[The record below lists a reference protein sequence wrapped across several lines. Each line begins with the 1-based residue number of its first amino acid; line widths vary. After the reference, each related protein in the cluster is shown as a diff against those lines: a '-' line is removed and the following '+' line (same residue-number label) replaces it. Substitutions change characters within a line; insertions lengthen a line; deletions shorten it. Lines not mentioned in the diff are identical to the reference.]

1 MTILNNTRLNF
12 FGGIEIDV
20 SVPNNKA
27 NYEVNI
33 EGQAEPKSIELFN
46 PYTSTMSDEAI
57 ALNISDEEIINSLR
71 AKNGDYFVR
80 GGWNNY
86 GLHTVI
92 TNKTKIRSAGAPNNV
107 KKTNNMVGFDFVLLG
122 SANPESGQFNN
133 TSPVM
138 VDLNPL
144 GSTYSQ
150 ISLGGVLIGTLDKP
164 LLHLKGDRITSNVG
178 NSAGDLSFKILNGN
192 NYSPGSNMFA
202 GTWQV
207 TYPITEELKQTVAS
221 GNSEA
226 DKEMLAFLN
235 TKGATG
241 VVVNFSFF
249 EMCPKMTTAEQ
260 RESYYT
266 NQDGR
271 NPSVGRIIGS
281 IGLAFEGDTAQNP
294 DGRLLLSSLPNT
306 PAGNQITPAWAC
318 LYEYKSKPYLSLNLS
333 LALLQKNFRENR
345 TDYNSDTLN
354 PAIDF
359 GELELRAGAQV
370 IHFSVNYA
378 DYYNYGGILDLELS
392 EQQQQAI
399 ESNPITIIGRSEEN
413 NRMLSIAESEYRIYS
428 DDINNYIG
436 DKIGDSKEVTL
447 QVRHLGQAVN
457 WDFIIDVGFNNIQ
470 STNNNAPFL
479 DLSVDAIKVSKGD
492 TSVSYTIKV
501 AETVQGVDDVNMLA
515 GFEDVQFT
523 FGEAMQVINTRKYR
537 YTDFGIARGSKVSW
551 QQAYE
556 NVLRYHYLNFPGMST
571 FFPLNTAQ
579 TILDNKEGIRD
590 RTSDKFW
597 PTSLY
602 MPVVRSMSPSQI
614 RLLNAFMFDQEWD
627 PDSPS

>member
-46 PYTSTMSDEAI
+46 PYTSTMSDQAI

-71 AKNGDYFVR
+71 AKDKDYFVR

-86 GLHTVI
+86 GLHTVVNNNTI
-92 TNKTKIRSAGAPNNV
+92 IRSAGAPNNV
-107 KKTNNMVGFDFVLLG
+107 KQTNNMVGFPFSLLA
-122 SANPESGQFNN
+122 SVNPKSGQLGNS
-133 TSPVM
+133 SPVM

-221 GNSEA
+221 GNSKA
-226 DKEMLAFLN
+226 DEEMLAFLN

-249 EMCPKMTTAEQ
+249 EMCPKMTTAEL
-260 RESYYT
+260 REFYYMGQ
-266 NQDGR
+266 NER

-281 IGLAFEGDTAQNP
+281 VGLAFEGDTAQNP

-306 PAGNQITPAWAC
+306 PAGNQITPVWAC
-318 LYEYKSKPYLSLNLS
+318 LYEHESKPYLSLNLS

-359 GELELRAGAQV
+359 GELELRAGTQV
-370 IHFSVNYA
+370 ISFSVNYA

-436 DKIGDSKEVTL
+436 DKIGDSKEINL

-457 WDFIIDVGFNNIQ
+457 RDFIIDVGLNNIQ

-479 DLSVDAIKVSKGD
+479 DLSVDAIKVTKGD

-501 AETVQGVDDVNMLA
+501 AETVEGVDDVNMLA

-571 FFPLNTAQ
+571 FFSLNTAQ
-579 TILDNKEGIRD
+579 TILDHKEGIRD

-627 PDSPS
+627 PDKPI